1 MNSSTQMSSCSI
13 CCEKFNKSKRRRIA
27 CSCGYEQ
34 CSICAETYLTGI
46 IDDAHCM
53 NCRRA
58 WDMDFLQKNFT
69 AVFLTKTYK
78 KHRMRIMF
86 ERERSRFPETMPFVE
101 KQLYMKRLGEWIQKK
116 QSEVVTEYSD
126 ITRMRSITQ
135 MHNFN
140 FHSLYL
146 IEAQHLQN
154 QLRVI
159 ENGVKFRAIRFARG
173 YLTELKNDRE
183 MFPDETLD
191 IYFERIMQVDLTSAS
206 INNGAAVVAENCGA
220 VAAAAAAASRKRF
233 VRACSANECRGF
245 LSTAWKCGLCQCWTC
260 PTCHEFIGPEKTDA
274 DGHLQ
279 ACRPENVETAR
290 MLDRDSRPC
299 PKCASLIFKISGCD
313 QMFCTQCATAFNWKT
328 GRTQDGAVHNPHY
341 FEFMRLQNE
350 AAANNTDAIQ
360 DATMQQQQQEHQG
373 CLEMPSLRVINDR
386 ERILDIIDIN
396 DELKFFCRKKRIF
409 RPKRLMTNI
418 LRLYNHLM
426 HIDIPHFMPTNHEQN
441 RDLRIKY
448 MLNEI
453 NEEKFKQLIYSRD
466 KRENIKNEMRFV
478 FEMFANS
485 CVDLVHRMLGG
496 PDNTYGDLCREFVA
510 LHDYSSECLKT
521 IAKRYN
527 VSKKVIGLSDF

>member
-1 MNSSTQMSSCSI
+1 MSSCSI

-58 WDMDFLQKNFT
+58 WDMEFMQKQFT

-78 KHRMRIMF
+78 KHHMSILF
-86 ERERSRFPETMPFVE
+86 ERERSQFPETMPFVE
-101 KQLYMKRLGEWIQKK
+101 KQLYMNRMSEWIQQK
-116 QSEVVTEYSD
+116 QSELVTDYYN
-126 ITRMRSITQ
+126 ILGARSIDQ
-135 MHNFN
+135 LHEKN

-146 IEAQHLQN
+146 IEAQNLQN
-154 QLRVI
+154 QKKVI
-159 ENGVKFRAIRFARG
+159 DRGVKIRAIHFTRG
-173 YLTELKNDRE
+173 YLTELKNNPE

-206 INNGAAVVAENCGA
+206 INNGAAT
-220 VAAAAAAASRKRF
+220 AATNNGSAAAASRKRF

-274 DGHLQ
+274 DGHLH

-290 MLDRDSRPC
+290 MLDQDSRPC

-328 GRTQDGAVHNPHY
+328 GRTQEGAVHNPHY

-350 AAANNTDAIQ
+350 AAANNTDSIQ
-360 DATMQQQQQEHQG
+360 DATTQQQQQEHQG

-386 ERILDIIDIN
+386 ERILDIIDVN

-409 RPKRLMTNI
+409 KPKRLMSNI

-426 HIDIPHFMPTNHEQN
+426 HIVIPHFMPANHEQN

-448 MLNEI
+448 MLKEI
-453 NEEKFKQLIYSRD
+453 NEEMFKRLIYSRH
-466 KRENIKNEMRFV
+466 KRENIKNEMRLV

-496 PDNTYGDLCREFVA
+496 ADNTYGDLCREFVA
-510 LHDYSSECLKT
+510 LHDYSSECLQT

-527 VSKKVIGLSDF
+527 VSKNVIGLSDF